1 MQQEI
6 WTFKRH
12 WSQIR
17 MRENN
22 DEIVLSRLNH
32 LLWTVKVQRF
42 PNGQMNSVMSMSITS
57 YQLRTSF
64 SALKTGFLHIFVLT
78 FHWFN
83 CSILIIFLIKNKYNY
98 NLKIES
104 KLHPRTK
111 RKIICTVNNIPVTF
125 TFCTKER
132 KPVNCFEQRINGTY
146 IVNLKTGCNW
156 KFTAAKSV
164 E

>member
-1 MQQEI
+1 
-6 WTFKRH
+6 
-12 WSQIR
+12 

-22 DEIVLSRLNH
+22 DEIILSQLNH
-32 LLWTVKVQRF
+32 LLWTAKVQRF
-42 PNGQMNSVMSMSITS
+42 PNGQMNYVMSMSITS

-78 FHWFN
+78 FHWFH

-111 RKIICTVNNIPVTF
+111 RKIICTVNNSCYLYINF
-125 TFCTKER
+125 YTKER
-132 KPVNCFEQRINGTY
+132 KPVNCFEQRVNGTY
-146 IVNLKTGCNW
+146 IVNLKIGCNW

>member
-1 MQQEI
+1 MV
-6 WTFKRH
+6 TCATRDLNKRH

-22 DEIVLSRLNH
+22 DEIILSQLNH
-32 LLWTVKVQRF
+32 LLWTAKVQRF
-42 PNGQMNSVMSMSITS
+42 PNGQTNSVMSMSITS
-57 YQLRTSF
+57 YQLRTIF

-78 FHWFN
+78 FHWFH

-111 RKIICTVNNIPVTF
+111 RKIICTVNNS
-125 TFCTKER
+125 CYL
-132 KPVNCFEQRINGTY
+132 Y
-146 IVNLKTGCNW
+146 ILYKREKACKLFW
-156 KFTAAKSV
+156 AKSKRYLHF
-164 E
+164 ETLST